1 MALKDK
7 HLADGEEIRLDLRTH
22 WKALIGPLVL
32 LVLLVA
38 FVAAAAVLTRDSDQR
53 TWIVLGVAVVA
64 LALAVPGVL
73 VPVWRWNSTR
83 YVFTNRRVSNRY
95 GLLTKRGRDIPL
107 YRINDVAIEKSVLD
121 RMLGCGTLVISDA
134 TDKAGMELHDVPR
147 SRRCRSSCRTSS
159 SPPTTAATTANGHPR
174 SRVADGDRGQRPAG
188 PTYPVI
194 PNRAWRRFIHRGA
207 HQFHSPR
214 TDMVAGTSS
223 MRTRVASMTIAS
235 TRATPVSL
243 TARTRARTNPPKT
256 MHMSSAALVM
266 ILPERCRPSRTA
278 SLVEWPRSCSST
290 MRESRKTS

>member
-22 WKALIGPLVL
+22 WKALVGPLVL

-53 TWIVLGVAVVA
+53 TWIVLAVAVVA

-73 VPVWRWNSTR
+73 VPAWRWNSTR

-107 YRINDVAIEKSVLD
+107 YRINDVAIEKGLLD

-147 SRRCRSSCRTSS
+147 VEEVQVELQNLLFSADDGSDDGEW
-159 SPPTTAATTANGHPR
+159 PPTEPR
-174 SRVADGDRGQRPAG
+174 
-188 PTYPVI
+188 
-194 PNRAWRRFIHRGA
+194 RRR
-207 HQFHSPR
+207 
-214 TDMVAGTSS
+214 
-223 MRTRVASMTIAS
+223 
-235 TRATPVSL
+235 
-243 TARTRARTNPPKT
+243 
-256 MHMSSAALVM
+256 
-266 ILPERCRPSRTA
+266 
-278 SLVEWPRSCSST
+278 
-290 MRESRKTS
+290 